1 MWKYRKIDTT
11 RNDVSNVQL
20 IPNPYKMDY
29 AVYNL
34 TSNSIELCTIDIHS
48 SKYGELKLDWD
59 TIVNI
64 LDDGIRFKREHSCDE
79 ADGIYVLLAY
89 DFESRTVFKIM
100 ASSSADNVFN
110 MLLSNFLK
118 SFEPK
123 KADEENAETIVDS
136 DAISSINSTEDSNK
150 LTDSVSTNLIK
161 EDTGKLTDSV
171 STKLIKEE
179 EHNDDKEKEYENHDI
194 RNLNVGLV
202 GKNKMIM

>member
-11 RNDVSNVQL
+11 SNDVSNVQF
-20 IPNPYKMDY
+20 IPNPSKMEY
-29 AVYNL
+29 AVYDL

-48 SKYGELKLDWD
+48 SKYGEVRLDRD

-118 SFEPK
+118 SFESK
-123 KADEENAETIVDS
+123 KADEDNAETIVDS
-136 DAISSINSTEDSNK
+136 EAISSINSTEDSNK
-150 LTDSVSTNLIK
+150 LTD
-161 EDTGKLTDSV
+161 
-171 STKLIKEE
+171 
-179 EHNDDKEKEYENHDI
+179 
-194 RNLNVGLV
+194 
-202 GKNKMIM
+202 

>member
-11 RNDVSNVQL
+11 SNDVSNVQF
-20 IPNPYKMDY
+20 IPNPSKMEY

-34 TSNSIELCTIDIHS
+34 TMNSIELCTIDIHS
-48 SKYGELKLDWD
+48 SKYGELKLDCD
-59 TIVNI
+59 TIVTI
-64 LDDGIRFKREHSCDE
+64 LDDGIRFKRERSCDE

-89 DFESRTVFKIM
+89 DFESKAVFKIM

-136 DAISSINSTEDSNK
+136 DTISSINSTEGSKK
-150 LTDSVSTNLIK
+150 LTDSVSA
-161 EDTGKLTDSV
+161 
-171 STKLIKEE
+171 KLIKEE
-179 EHNDDKEKEYENHDI
+179 DDNNSLSLKSSETEKHDNDGNHM
-194 RNLNVGLV
+194 VGLSR
-202 GKNKMIM
+202 KNKMIM

>member
-1 MWKYRKIDTT
+1 MAI
-11 RNDVSNVQL
+11 
-20 IPNPYKMDY
+20 
-29 AVYNL
+29 
-34 TSNSIELCTIDIHS
+34 
-48 SKYGELKLDWD
+48 
-59 TIVNI
+59 I
-64 LDDGIRFKREHSCDE
+64 LDDGIRFKRERSCDE

-118 SFEPK
+118 SFESK

-136 DAISSINSTEDSNK
+136 DTISSINSTEDSN
-150 LTDSVSTNLIK
+150 
-161 EDTGKLTDSV
+161 KLTDSV

-179 EHNDDKEKEYENHDI
+179 EHNDDKEKEHENHDGTNHI
-194 RNLNVGLV
+194 VGLV

>member
-11 RNDVSNVQL
+11 SNDVSNVQF
-20 IPNPYKMDY
+20 IPNPSKMEY

-34 TSNSIELCTIDIHS
+34 TMNSIELCTIDIHS
-48 SKYGELKLDWD
+48 SKYSELKLDWNA
-59 TIVNI
+59 IGNI
-64 LDDGIRFKREHSCDE
+64 LDDSIRFKREHSCDE

-123 KADEENAETIVDS
+123 KADEDNAETIVDS
-136 DAISSINSTEDSNK
+136 EAISSINSTEDSNK
-150 LTDSVSTNLIK
+150 LTDSVST
-161 EDTGKLTDSV
+161 
-171 STKLIKEE
+171 KLIKEE
-179 EHNDDKEKEYENHDI
+179 DDNNSLSLKSSETEKHDNDGNHM
-194 RNLNVGLV
+194 VGLAR
-202 GKNKMIM
+202 KNKMIM

>member
-11 RNDVSNVQL
+11 SNDVSNVQF
-20 IPNPYKMDY
+20 IPNPSKMEY

-34 TSNSIELCTIDIHS
+34 TMNSIELCTIDIHS
-48 SKYGELKLDWD
+48 SKYSELKLDWNA
-59 TIVNI
+59 IGNI

-79 ADGIYVLLAY
+79 ADDIYVLLAY

-118 SFEPK
+118 SFESK
-123 KADEENAETIVDS
+123 KADEENIETIVDS
-136 DAISSINSTEDSNK
+136 DTISSINSKEDTCK

-161 EDTGKLTDSV
+161 EEDDNNSLSLKSSETEKHD
-171 STKLIKEE
+171 
-179 EHNDDKEKEYENHDI
+179 NDGNHM
-194 RNLNVGLV
+194 VGLV
-202 GKNKMIM
+202 RNNKMIM

>member
-20 IPNPYKMDY
+20 IPTPSKMEY
-29 AVYNL
+29 AVYNVGN
-34 TSNSIELCTIDIHS
+34 NSIEASTIDIH
-48 SKYGELKLDWD
+48 KPEYNELKLDWGTASD
-59 TIVNI
+59 II
-64 LDDGIRFKREHSCDE
+64 YDGIRFKKENLDDE
-79 ADGIYVLLAY
+79 ADGIYALLAY

-136 DAISSINSTEDSNK
+136 DAISSINS
-150 LTDSVSTNLIK
+150 K

-171 STKLIKEE
+171 STKLIQEE
-179 EHNDDKEKEYENHDI
+179 EHNDNRNHI
-194 RNLNVGLV
+194 VGLV

>member
-11 RNDVSNVQL
+11 SNDVSNVQL
-20 IPNPYKMDY
+20 IPNPYKMEY

-48 SKYGELKLDWD
+48 SKYSELKLDWNA
-59 TIVNI
+59 IGNI

-110 MLLSNFLK
+110 MLLSNLLK

-136 DAISSINSTEDSNK
+136 GAISSINSKEDTGK
-150 LTDSVSTNLIK
+150 LTDSVSTKLIK
-161 EDTGKLTDSV
+161 EDTSKLTDSV

-179 EHNDDKEKEYENHDI
+179 EHNDDKEKEHENHDI

>member
-20 IPNPYKMDY
+20 IPNPYKMEY

-34 TSNSIELCTIDIHS
+34 TMNSIELCTIDIHS
-48 SKYGELKLDWD
+48 SKYSELKLDWNA
-59 TIVNI
+59 IGNI

-89 DFESRTVFKIM
+89 DFESRNVFKIM

-123 KADEENAETIVDS
+123 KADEDNAETIVDS
-136 DAISSINSTEDSNK
+136 DAISSINSKEDTSK

-161 EDTGKLTDSV
+161 EEDDNNSLSLKSSETEKHD
-171 STKLIKEE
+171 
-179 EHNDDKEKEYENHDI
+179 NDGNHM
-194 RNLNVGLV
+194 VGLV
-202 GKNKMIM
+202 RNNKMIM